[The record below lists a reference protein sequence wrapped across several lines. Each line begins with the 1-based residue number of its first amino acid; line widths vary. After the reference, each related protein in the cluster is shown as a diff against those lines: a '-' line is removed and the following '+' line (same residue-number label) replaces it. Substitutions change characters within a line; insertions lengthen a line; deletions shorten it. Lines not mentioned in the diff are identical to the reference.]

1 MIELDQVSKRFNE
14 GQPNE
19 VLALRDVNLQLPLG
33 EISVLEGPSG
43 SGKTT
48 LLTLIGCVARPSEG
62 RIRLGGELV
71 SNLPELHL
79 AELRRRRFGIV
90 FQRFNLIAGLSALDN
105 VMLPAYPLGLPHRRL
120 VERAR
125 EVMAQ
130 LSVGPRAEARVVL
143 LSGGE
148 MQRVA
153 IARALI
159 NDPEVL
165 IADEPTANLDGRLA
179 GQFLEIVAALK
190 AQGRT
195 LVIASHDPRII
206 EAPTVDRVVRM
217 ADGAVQGVRRC

>member
-1 MIELDQVSKRFNE
+1 MENLIYIIPAFGIIALVYMFILSKWVSKQSAGSEKMQSIANAIADGAMSFLKAEYR
-14 GQPNE
+14 
-19 VLALRDVNLQLPLG
+19 VLAIFV
-33 EISVLEGPSG
+33 VLAG
-43 SGKTT
+43 
-48 LLTLIGCVARPSEG
+48 
-62 RIRLGGELV
+62 
-71 SNLPELHL
+71 
-79 AELRRRRFGIV
+79 
-90 FQRFNLIAGLSALDN
+90 NLIAGLSALDN

-130 LSVGPRAEARVVL
+130 LSVGHRAEARVEL